1 MARLALNKS
10 SLARESAQLAEYNRF
25 LPSLELKR
33 LQIVAERARA
43 RETVKRLEA
52 EYQRKFD
59 DIAASLPMLANRL
72 VPLQGLVTVGKLVKG
87 EQNLS
92 GTILPTL
99 EDVELQTRPYS
110 LLARPHW
117 VDPYVEGMK
126 DLLRLSLELEVA
138 RERVGRLLEAEA
150 VISRRVNLFEKVLIP
165 QAERNIRKIRMA
177 LADAERD
184 AVVRAK
190 ISKRKTAARAA
201 GARMAEL

>member
-1 MARLALNKS
+1 MAKLALNKS
-10 SLARESAQLAEYNRF
+10 SLARQGAQLAEYRRF

-33 LQIVAERARA
+33 LQITAERAKA
-43 RETVKRLEA
+43 RETAARLDREYEERFA
-52 EYQRKFD
+52 EL
-59 DIAASLPMLANRL
+59 AHSLPMLANRQ
-72 VPLQGLVTVGKLVKG
+72 VPLEDLVRLKEAIRG

-92 GTILPTL
+92 GTRLPTL
-99 EDVELQTRPYS
+99 ETVEVGTEPYS

-117 VDPYVEGMK
+117 VDAYVAGMR
-126 DLLRLSLELEVA
+126 DLLRLNLEREVA
-138 RERVGRLLEAEA
+138 HERIARLIEAEA

-190 ISKRKTAARAA
+190 ISKRKTAAR
-201 GARMAEL
+201 GAESRVAEI